1 MPIPRVDPRYRKNV
15 DWILAIAVAVL
26 LVAGLLFLWSAT
38 AQSPRGTS
46 VVLKQAGLIGIGLGL
61 MVFCAALDYS
71 TSNKYAPF
79 IHAAALL
86 LLLVVTVFFRG
97 EETKGATRWIPLPMG
112 FKLQPSEFAKVAL
125 VLTLSSM
132 LRSVGGRIREFPV
145 LLRTLGHALMPMAL
159 VAAQPDLTTALVFA
173 AIWFAMAFTA
183 GADLRHLGAI
193 LVAGAVVFSVL
204 WNTGVVRQY
213 QKDRVLILL
222 GLKVDKQRKG
232 YQIDQALAAV
242 GGGEATGQ
250 GLGKG
255 IQNRGSWVPEN
266 HTDFIF
272 TVIAEETGFLGS
284 VALLALYGLVLVRG
298 LMIAAESEDAQ
309 GRLIAVGVTT
319 LFGFHIFVNVGMNCG
334 ILPVAGVPLPLVSQ
348 GGSAAWT
355 SLSAIGLLQSV
366 AMRRRALQF

>member
-1 MPIPRVDPRYRKNV
+1 MPIPRVDPRHRKNV
-15 DWILAIAVAVL
+15 DWILAGAVFVL
-26 LVAGLLFLWSAT
+26 LAAGLLFLWSAT
-38 AQSPRGTS
+38 AQSPRGMS
-46 VVLKQAGLIGIGLGL
+46 VVGKQAVLLGIGLGL
-61 MVFCAALDYS
+61 MVLFASIDYQV
-71 TSNKYAPF
+71 SNKYAPF
-79 IHAAALL
+79 IHGIALV

-132 LRSVGGRIREFPV
+132 FRSVGGRIREGRV
-145 LLRTLGHALMPMAL
+145 LLRTLAHALMPMAL
-159 VAAQPDLTTALVFA
+159 VAAQPDLTTALVFG
-173 AIWFAMAFTA
+173 AIWFTMAFTA
-183 GADLRHLGAI
+183 GADLRQL
-193 LVAGAVVFSVL
+193 AVVVLAAAIAFGFL
-204 WNTGVVRQY
+204 WNTGRIRGY
-213 QKDRVLILL
+213 QKDRILILL
-222 GLKVDKQRKG
+222 GRTVDKQKKG
-232 YQIDQALAAV
+232 YQIDQAIAAV

-250 GLGKG
+250 GIGRG
-255 IQNRGSWVPEN
+255 IQNRGAWVPEN

-284 VALLALYGLVLVRG
+284 IALLALYGFVLLRG

-319 LFGFHIFVNVGMNCG
+319 VFGFHVFVNIGMNCG

-355 SLSAIGLLQSV
+355 SLAAIGLLQSV